1 MGVVYLAREV
11 RLDRPV
17 AIKLLPP
24 ELAVHGSLR
33 ERFLREARTAARLS
47 HPYIVPIHS
56 VDEVEGVGLGVG
68 GAFVFYVMAYVD
80 GETLADRVRARGPLP
95 AHTVTRVMR
104 EVAWALAYAHAQH
117 VVHRDVKPANIMLER
132 GTERALVMDFGIAR
146 VTSVTDESRS
156 LATLGMTGVGEVM
169 GTPEYMSPEQA
180 CGEVVDGRS
189 DLYSLGVVGW
199 FALTGTLPFTGSSRE
214 VLAQQV
220 TKVPLPVGTIARG
233 TTKALASTI
242 DQLLAKDPAQRF
254 ATGEAVA
261 DALAQSLE
269 KSQEVP
275 VPLRVFLDPRRT
287 LALTAIPAAG
297 MVMLGSLIA
306 GQSTRGALPLPMVA
320 IMLAI
325 GSTMVLLPLGIM
337 VNQVRRL
344 LRQGYGSDDIVR
356 SAQLRH

>member
-180 CGEVVDGRS
+180 CGEAVDGRS

-199 FALTGTLPFTGSSRE
+199 FALTGTLPFSGSARE

-220 TKVPLPVGTIARG
+220 TVTPPPVASVAKGATRAMAAAIN
-233 TTKALASTI
+233 KCLA
-242 DQLLAKDPAQRF
+242 QDPAQRF
-254 ATGEAVA
+254 ATGEEVA
-261 DALAQSLE
+261 DALAQSIE
-269 KSQEVP
+269 KKEEVP
-275 VPLRVFLDPRRT
+275 VPLRVFLDPRRNIPIM
-287 LALTAIPAAG
+287 AIPVAG
-297 MVMLGSLIA
+297 MFFLG
-306 GQSTRGALPLPMVA
+306 GAV
-320 IMLAI
+320 
-325 GSTMVLLPLGIM
+325 
-337 VNQVRRL
+337 
-344 LRQGYGSDDIVR
+344 
-356 SAQLRH
+356 